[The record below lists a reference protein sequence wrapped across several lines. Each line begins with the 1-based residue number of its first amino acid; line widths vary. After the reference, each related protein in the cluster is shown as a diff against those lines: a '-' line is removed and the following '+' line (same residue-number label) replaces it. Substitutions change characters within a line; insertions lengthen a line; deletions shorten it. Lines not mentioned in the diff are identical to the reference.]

1 MDKKLSVENLK
12 DALKNFKTEKDIN
25 KIQKDK
31 ILTLR
36 KKRIKKNNARRVL
49 EENEEKSDQ
58 KYKIY
63 EFEEIDFPH
72 IKSGKE
78 IIYC

>member
-36 KKRIKKNNARRVL
+36 KKRIKK
-49 EENEEKSDQ
+49 K
-58 KYKIY
+58 
-63 EFEEIDFPH
+63 
-72 IKSGKE
+72 
-78 IIYC
+78 